1 MNEKKRS
8 QLLKTS
14 IQTLDEL
21 IPLIMHNL
29 RCQAH
34 QTVADGNRLTRGQG
48 HILWKIKEG
57 IRTVAGLAQHSQ
69 VSKPTISR
77 MADLLVER
85 GFLRR
90 ERDPDDRRTV
100 LLTIT
105 PAGESQMA
113 ARRRSAHAWI
123 SSSLTTLSEQE
134 LTDLIRGLDIL
145 KHALTTESGCGCCKN
160 NKH

>member
-1 MNEKKRS
+1 MEEKTHT
-8 QLLKTS
+8 QLLETS
-14 IQTLDEL
+14 IQALDEL

-34 QTVADGNRLTRGQG
+34 HTAADGNVLTRGQG
-48 HILWKIKEG
+48 HILVKVKKG

-77 MADLLVER
+77 MTDLLVER

-90 ERDPDDRRTV
+90 ERDPNDRRTV

-123 SSSLTTLSEQE
+123 NSSLSTLSIQE
-134 LTDLIRGLDIL
+134 LTDLIKGMEIL
-145 KHALTTESGCGCCKN
+145 KRAFTAESTQRCCK
-160 NKH
+160 K